1 MIDRRKALAR
11 MSLMAQMTLVGMSG
25 LAALP
30 ARADDY
36 SETVAAFR
44 KAEAS
49 GRFFKSAHGYAV
61 FPTIGKGG
69 VGIGGAYGK
78 GRVYEKGKLI
88 GDVSMTQL
96 SIGFQLGGQG
106 FSQIVFFEDAKAL
119 KTFTEGEF
127 EFGAEASA
135 AAITA
140 GASAKAGSTGATAG
154 ANVGG
159 APAAKVVGAYVNG
172 MVVFTLVKGGLMYEA
187 AIGGQKFKFTKR

>member
-1 MIDRRKALAR
+1 MTNRRIALA
-11 MSLMAQMTLVGMSG
+11 LLALTG
-25 LAALP
+25 LAAMP
-30 ARADDY
+30 AHADEY
-36 SETVAAFR
+36 SETLSAFR

-49 GRFFKSAHGYAV
+49 GRFFKNAHGYAV

-78 GRVYEKGKLI
+78 GKVYQKGKAI
-88 GDVSMTQL
+88 GTVSMTQL

-135 AAITA
+135 VAITA

-159 APAAKVVGAYVNG
+159 APTAKVMGAYVNG
-172 MVVFTLVKGGLMYEA
+172 MAVFTLVKGGLMYEA
-187 AIGGQKFKFTKR
+187 TIGGQKFKFKKG